1 MANNILNQ
9 DEIDALLGDQNS
21 RQSKDPLTKE
31 LTEQEKDA
39 LGEIGNISLGAA
51 ATTLSQLFNQK
62 VNITS
67 PRITVCH
74 TEELRN
80 FFATPCLA
88 VNIEFIK
95 GLFGF
100 NVLVLKQSDAAV
112 MTDLMMG
119 GEGKRTLSEGEQMS
133 EMEVSAVA
141 EAMNQMIGTA
151 ATSMADLFGFA
162 VNISPPRTEF
172 LKEDSFSE
180 ALSRYQG
187 KIVATFFRL
196 TIGDILDTEFVQI
209 MEIDTAKE
217 QATMLYKKYSQED
230 IQEDDQLS
238 IKENSN
244 KEELFEQREG
254 DLQEEQQE
262 ELFILTEEMKK
273 SVPGST
279 QTGIKQKIDLILDI
293 PLKVTVV
300 LGIAK
305 RPIKEVL
312 SITPGSIVELTSL
325 VDEPVE
331 ILVNETLVAKGEV
344 VVVDENF
351 GVRITNIISPEER
364 IKYLAR

>member
-9 DEIDALLGDQNS
+9 AEIDALLGDQNS
-21 RQSKDPLTKE
+21 RQSKGSSTGENLTDM
-31 LTEQEKDA
+31 EKDA

-51 ATTLSQLFNQK
+51 STTLSLLFSQK

-67 PRITVCH
+67 PKVNVCLP
-74 TEELRN
+74 EELRD
-80 FFATPCLA
+80 FFVTPCLA
-88 VNIEFIK
+88 VDIEFIE
-95 GLFGF
+95 GLSGF
-100 NVLVLKQSDAAV
+100 NVLVLKQSDAAI

-119 GEGKRTLSEGEQMS
+119 GEGKRSMSKGELMS
-133 EMEVSAVA
+133 EMEISAAA

-172 LKEDSFSE
+172 LKENSFSA
-180 ALSRYQG
+180 ALGHCQG
-187 KIVATFFRL
+187 KIVAIFFRL
-196 TIGDILDTEFVQI
+196 TIGDILDTEFVQV
-209 MEIDTAKE
+209 MEINTAKK
-217 QATMLYKKYSQED
+217 QASLLYKKYNQEYV
-230 IQEDDQLS
+230 QE
-238 IKENSN
+238 
-244 KEELFEQREG
+244 EEGLFKQEEG
-254 DLQEEQQE
+254 DLQEDEQE

-273 SVPGST
+273 AVPDST
-279 QTGIKQKIDLILDI
+279 PAGIKQKMDLILDI
-293 PLKVTVV
+293 PLRVTVV

-305 RPIKEVL
+305 RPIKDVL
-312 SITPGSIVELTSL
+312 SITPGSIVELASL

-364 IKYLAR
+364 IKYLSR